1 MGLVSSLVLGK
12 KENTNSNPYFCSRYR
27 VMGLALLGI
36 IFVWCSFPII
46 VLTSVY
52 ESTTGMIVAM
62 AGQVNIWLALAASV
76 LGVYSATSIYY
87 RKFSVHELVFTSITV
102 IYC

>member
-12 KENTNSNPYFCSRYR
+12 KDITGNNPYFSSRYR

-36 IFVWCSFPII
+36 IFVWCSFPIV

-52 ESTTGMIVAM
+52 ESTTGMIIAM
-62 AGQVNIWLALAASV
+62 TGQVNIWLALAASV
-76 LGVYSATSIYY
+76 LGVYSATSLFY

-102 IYC
+102 QYY